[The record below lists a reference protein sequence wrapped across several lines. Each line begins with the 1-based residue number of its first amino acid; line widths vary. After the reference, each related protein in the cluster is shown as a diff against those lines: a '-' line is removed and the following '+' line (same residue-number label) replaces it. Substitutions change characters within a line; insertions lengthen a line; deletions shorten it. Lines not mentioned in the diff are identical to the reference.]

1 MSPVALLLLP
11 ALFGSAAGH
20 AMMTVPPG
28 RQFVHGVS
36 IDPKGLDRLRVAQRG
51 HRRRRRGKAVAKAR
65 GHGLCGDDGGRALF
79 SSPGS
84 AYGAAAPTATW
95 TEGATVDVEVVV
107 TAHHLG
113 WFEFRLCAE
122 DPAASEL
129 TQACLNEH
137 ALADLDAAG
146 ASFAGVVDGTCCSNG
161 GSCSPEDANE
171 DRFMVPDFGR
181 EETYA
186 LRYVLPAGVTCDHC
200 TLQFTY
206 VTGNSVDNYP
216 EAFWNCAD
224 VAIVADGAPTAAPQA
239 VVAPAPTDSASE
251 PPTGDPRSRCCW
263 WTVDDPLGD
272 QCASCDSALEA
283 SCAASRSKCEG
294 GCGGTYCPYDASW
307 TPAPSAAAAS
317 AGCRCGAISALVSDA
332 WCEAVAC
339 DAAYADFCALRCPDS
354 DPAPAPTASGEDPA
368 PAPTASGEPGCVDS
382 TSWYYKKSKNTCEK
396 YVTKKSKNCKKEG
409 RISFITLDSAP
420 NSDAPREVVWDGDAL
435 YDTMTLA
442 DVLEVMTETDPT
454 WDNEHDWQRV
464 KIVALQDYA
473 AANSK
478 RFLWAFGGWSDL
490 TKTIEDDQVDAVVED
505 LVALLALGGADGVDF
520 DWEHLSQY
528 RDSDPDLH
536 AQQRVVVGKVIVALK
551 AALVEAGMEDMWI
564 CYTPRYNAFFP
575 TTGSTYGQNNIMTDG
590 EGIDIFDYVVAN
602 SAYGVDAVD
611 YVHLM
616 MYDLDATTAFA
627 DATESYF
634 VQAHYDAVV
643 QSHVDYGIPLEK
655 IVMGFEPGPQAYTGV
670 WGGLDHD
677 KATIDALHAAGIG
690 GVMFWAMNDPKTAD
704 GANGN
709 GETVGANSA
718 ALANY
723 AAAL

>member
-1 MSPVALLLLP
+1 
-11 ALFGSAAGH
+11 
-20 AMMTVPPG
+20 
-28 RQFVHGVS
+28 
-36 IDPKGLDRLRVAQRG
+36 
-51 HRRRRRGKAVAKAR
+51 
-65 GHGLCGDDGGRALF
+65 
-79 SSPGS
+79 
-84 AYGAAAPTATW
+84 
-95 TEGATVDVEVVV
+95 
-107 TAHHLG
+107 
-113 WFEFRLCAE
+113 
-122 DPAASEL
+122 
-129 TQACLNEH
+129 
-137 ALADLDAAG
+137 
-146 ASFAGVVDGTCCSNG
+146 
-161 GSCSPEDANE
+161 
-171 DRFMVPDFGR
+171 
-181 EETYA
+181 
-186 LRYVLPAGVTCDHC
+186 
-200 TLQFTY
+200 
-206 VTGNSVDNYP
+206 
-216 EAFWNCAD
+216 
-224 VAIVADGAPTAAPQA
+224 
-239 VVAPAPTDSASE
+239 
-251 PPTGDPRSRCCW
+251 
-263 WTVDDPLGD
+263 
-272 QCASCDSALEA
+272 
-283 SCAASRSKCEG
+283 
-294 GCGGTYCPYDASW
+294 
-307 TPAPSAAAAS
+307 
-317 AGCRCGAISALVSDA
+317 
-332 WCEAVAC
+332 
-339 DAAYADFCALRCPDS
+339 
-354 DPAPAPTASGEDPA
+354 
-368 PAPTASGEPGCVDS
+368 
-382 TSWYYKKSKNTCEK
+382 
-396 YVTKKSKNCKKEG
+396 
-409 RISFITLDSAP
+409 
-420 NSDAPREVVWDGDAL
+420 
-435 YDTMTLA
+435 MTLA

-564 CYTPRYNAFFP
+564 CDTPRYNAFFP
-575 TTGSTYGQNNIMTDG
+575 TTGSAYGQNNIMTDG

-655 IVMGFEPGPQAYTGV
+655 IVMGFEPGPRRTGV
-670 WGGLDHD
+670 WGLDHD
-677 KATIDALHAAGIG
+677 KATIDALHAAGVG
-690 GVMFWAMNDPKTAD
+690 GVMFWVGANDPKTAD

>member
-1 MSPVALLLLP
+1 MTGPH
-11 ALFGSAAGH
+11 AGRPPRH
-20 AMMTVPPG
+20 HVP
-28 RQFVHGVS
+28 
-36 IDPKGLDRLRVAQRG
+36 
-51 HRRRRRGKAVAKAR
+51 HR
-65 GHGLCGDDGGRALF
+65 
-79 SSPGS
+79 
-84 AYGAAAPTATW
+84 AAP
-95 TEGATVDVEVVV
+95 
-107 TAHHLG
+107 
-113 WFEFRLCAE
+113 
-122 DPAASEL
+122 
-129 TQACLNEH
+129 
-137 ALADLDAAG
+137 
-146 ASFAGVVDGTCCSNG
+146 
-161 GSCSPEDANE
+161 
-171 DRFMVPDFGR
+171 
-181 EETYA
+181 
-186 LRYVLPAGVTCDHC
+186 
-200 TLQFTY
+200 
-206 VTGNSVDNYP
+206 
-216 EAFWNCAD
+216 
-224 VAIVADGAPTAAPQA
+224 
-239 VVAPAPTDSASE
+239 
-251 PPTGDPRSRCCW
+251 
-263 WTVDDPLGD
+263 
-272 QCASCDSALEA
+272 
-283 SCAASRSKCEG
+283 
-294 GCGGTYCPYDASW
+294 
-307 TPAPSAAAAS
+307 
-317 AGCRCGAISALVSDA
+317 
-332 WCEAVAC
+332 
-339 DAAYADFCALRCPDS
+339 
-354 DPAPAPTASGEDPA
+354 
-368 PAPTASGEPGCVDS
+368 
-382 TSWYYKKSKNTCEK
+382 
-396 YVTKKSKNCKKEG
+396 
-409 RISFITLDSAP
+409 ITLDSAP

-478 RFLWAFGGWSDL
+478 RFLWALGGHSDL
-490 TKTIEDDQVDAVVED
+490 TKTIQDDQVDALVVQ
-505 LVALLALGGADGVDF
+505 LVQLLALGGADGVDF

-590 EGIDIFDYVVAN
+590 EGIDIFDYVAAN

-690 GVMFWAMNDPKTAD
+690 GVMFWVGRRRFNILSFSRVRNRRDVGHERPEDRRRRQRQRRDRRRELRRARELRRGALKTPAMTPR
-704 GANGN
+704 
-709 GETVGANSA
+709 VH
-718 ALANY
+718 LP
-723 AAAL
+723 